1 MNPVPSKRRGAKGR
15 RCRVKIVLDAMGG
28 DNAPV
33 VEVEGAIQAVGEYG
47 VDLILVGD
55 EARIK
60 KELEKHNFS
69 SDKITIKHASEV
81 IEMHDPAALSV
92 RRKRDSSIVVGMDI
106 IKKGQADAFVS
117 AGNTGAVVCAATIS
131 LRLLPGIERPGIA
144 IVIPTLNGTSMIID
158 VGANIST
165 KPMHLL
171 QYGIMA
177 DAYSRYLLGKTNPS
191 VGLLSVGEEES
202 KGTEFVKEAHMLLNE
217 SKLNFSGNIEG
228 RDVYSGKVD
237 IILCDG
243 FVGNVILKIS
253 ESVADTIMQLLKREI
268 KADFLATI
276 GAVLSASAFHEL
288 KRKMDYSEHGGALLL
303 GVDGRCI
310 ICHGSSTPKAIKNA
324 IRVAVEFVKQDVN
337 KHIIEELESY

>member
-1 MNPVPSKRRGAKGR
+1 M
-15 RCRVKIVLDAMGG
+15 KIVLDAMGG

-33 VEVEGAIQAVGEYG
+33 VEVEGAIQAVQEYG
-47 VDLILVGD
+47 YNLILVGD
-55 EARIK
+55 ESRIK
-60 KELEKHNFS
+60 KELEKHNFL
-69 SDKITIKHASEV
+69 SDKITLKHASEV
-81 IEMHDPAALSV
+81 IEMHDPAAISV
-92 RRKRDSSIVVGMDI
+92 RRKRDSSIVVGLDI
-106 IKKGQADAFVS
+106 IKKDQADAFVS
-117 AGNTGAVVCAATIS
+117 AGNTGAVVCAATLS

-144 IVIPTLNGTSMIID
+144 IVIPTLKGTSLIID
-158 VGANIST
+158 VGANINT
-165 KPMHLL
+165 KPIHLL

-177 DAYSRYLLGKTNPS
+177 DAYSRYLLGKVSPS

-202 KGTEFVKEAHMLLNE
+202 KGTEFIKEAHTLLSE
-217 SKLNFSGNIEG
+217 SKLNFTGNIEG
-228 RDVYSGKVD
+228 RDVYAGKVD

-253 ESVADTIMQLLKREI
+253 ESVADTIMQSLKQEI

-288 KRKMDYSEHGGALLL
+288 KKKMDYSERGGALLL

-324 IRVAVEFVKQDVN
+324 IRVAADFVKQDVN

>member
-1 MNPVPSKRRGAKGR
+1 M
-15 RCRVKIVLDAMGG
+15 KIVLDAMGG

-33 VEVEGAIQAVGEYG
+33 IEVDGAIQAIEEFGH
-47 VDLILVGD
+47 DLILVGD
-55 EARIK
+55 EGRIK
-60 KELEKHNFS
+60 KELEKHGFS

-81 IEMHDPAALSV
+81 IEMYDPAALSV
-92 RRKRDSSIVVGMDI
+92 RRKRDSSIVVGIDL
-106 IKKGQADAFVS
+106 IKKEQADAFVS

-202 KGTEFVKEAHMLLNE
+202 KGTEFVKESHTLLSE
-217 SKLNFSGNIEG
+217 SKLNFTGNVEG
-228 RDVYSGKVD
+228 RDVYAGKVD

-268 KADFLATI
+268 KANFLASI
-276 GAVLSASAFHEL
+276 GAVLSSSAFNEL

-310 ICHGSSTPKAIKNA
+310 ISHGSSTPKAIKNA
-324 IRVAVEFVKQDVN
+324 IRVAAEFVKQDVN

>member
-1 MNPVPSKRRGAKGR
+1 M
-15 RCRVKIVLDAMGG
+15 KIVLDAMGG
-28 DNAPV
+28 DNAPA
-33 VEVEGAIQAVGEYG
+33 VEVEGAIQAVQEFGH
-47 VDLILVGD
+47 DLMLVGD
-55 EARIK
+55 EGRIK
-60 KELEKHNFS
+60 KELEKHGFS
-69 SDKITIKHASEV
+69 SDKIALKAASEV
-81 IEMHDPAALSV
+81 IEMHDPAAISV
-92 RRKRDSSIVVGMDI
+92 RRKRDSSIVVGLDL

-117 AGNTGAVVCAATIS
+117 AGNTGAVVCAATLS

-144 IVIPTLNGTSMIID
+144 IVIPTLKGTSLIID
-158 VGANIST
+158 VGANINT

-177 DAYSRYLLGKTNPS
+177 DAYSRYLLGKPNPS

-202 KGTEFVKEAHMLLNE
+202 KGTEFIKEAHMLLSE
-217 SKLNFSGNIEG
+217 SKLNFAGNIEG
-228 RDVYSGKVD
+228 RDVYAGKVD

-253 ESVADTIMQLLKREI
+253 ESVADTIMQSLKQEI
-268 KADFLATI
+268 KANFLATI
-276 GAVLSASAFHEL
+276 GAVLSSSAFNEL
-288 KRKMDYSEHGGALLL
+288 KRKMDYSERGGALLL

-324 IRVAVEFVKQDVN
+324 VRVAAEFVKQDVN